1 MSCGIGDSGTSMP
14 NLATFS
20 TILRVDATVYIA
32 ICRSARP
39 NRPQTVN
46 CQHSVR
52 LHTNPSKQRQRV
64 TYLILEIQLSYVA
77 PPQTTPHRSKAVQV
91 IASAF
96 SFFDSGCLL
105 PWPLGRSLSRYRINK
120 SPKDLQQPQ
129 HVTAW
134 SWQLL

>member
-1 MSCGIGDSGTSMP
+1 MASVIQGRRCQTWPSFQPFCVWMP
-14 NLATFS
+14 QYTLP
-20 TILRVDATVYIA
+20 
-32 ICRSARP
+32 SADLPDPTGPRLS
-39 NRPQTVN
+39 TVN
-46 CQHSVR
+46 IAYGFTQIH
-52 LHTNPSKQRQRV
+52 PSKDSV
-64 TYLILEIQLSYVA
+64 YLILEIQLSYLA

-105 PWPLGRSLSRYRINK
+105 PWPLGRPLSRYRINK

-134 SWQLL
+134 PSWQLL